1 VILAVHSALAAL
13 TTVREFELEEDEARK
28 LSNASKEV
36 LRYYPIG
43 MSDKALAWT
52 NLAVVACG
60 IYGTRIMAYSVR
72 RAAERRAR
80 IVTLPSSG
88 TASPPGSQPQPAAS
102 KVNGYA
108 GAGINLDD
116 LTPPWMAVAPENEV
130 IP

>member
-1 VILAVHSALAAL
+1 MILAVHSALAAL
-13 TTVREFELEEDEARK
+13 TTIRELELEEDEARK

-43 MSDKALAWT
+43 MSDKALAWV
-52 NLAVVACG
+52 NLGVVACG

-80 IVTLPSSG
+80 IVTLPTG
-88 TASPPGSQPQPAAS
+88 TPPPAQAAAS
-102 KVNGYA
+102 KVNGSA
-108 GAGINLDD
+108 GANATFNLDD
-116 LTPPWMAVAPENEV
+116 LTPPWMTASPEGEV

>member
-1 VILAVHSALAAL
+1 MHSALAAL
-13 TTVREFELEEDEARK
+13 TTIRELELEEEEARK

-43 MSDKALAWT
+43 MSDKALAWV
-52 NLAVVACG
+52 NLGVVACG

-72 RAAERRAR
+72 RGTERRAR

-88 TASPPGSQPQPAAS
+88 TPPPPQPGPS
-102 KVNGYA
+102 KVNGA
-108 GAGINLDD
+108 ASANMSFDLND
-116 LTPPWMAVAPENEV
+116 LTPPWMTVAPENEI